1 MSCGS
6 ASCSQSQI
14 QALAVPALTSARPSF
29 VGIPCLDIPWRDR
42 LRAAAMIL
50 LRLEDRRRQRLA
62 LAALDDRLLADIGV
76 SRARARHEADKPF
89 WR

>member
-6 ASCSQSQI
+6 ASCSQSRT
-14 QALAVPALTSARPSF
+14 LSVPALALARPSF
-29 VGIPCLDIPWRDR
+29 LDIPWRDR
-42 LRAAAMIL
+42 LRAGRMTL

-62 LAALDDRLLADIGV
+62 LAELNERLLADIGV
-76 SRARARHEADKPF
+76 SRTQARNEADKPF